1 MTAGAQLGVWPNNP
15 PQNRQLIAIIRSLA
29 RDADI
34 LLLDHAEERMQER
47 DIDMIDVR
55 RVLASGDII
64 GPIEPGIS
72 DQEWKC
78 KVVASP
84 RYPESSRE
92 IGVVTI
98 VVRTS
103 RLIIKTV
110 EWEDET

>member
-1 MTAGAQLGVWPNNP
+1 MARPSAATP
-15 PQNRQLIAIIRSLA
+15 PIDSHYPVIG
-29 RDADI
+29 RDDDI
-34 LLLDHAEERMQER
+34 LLLDHAEERMEER
-47 DIDMIDVR
+47 DIDMFDIR
-55 RVLASGDII
+55 RILLTGDIV
-64 GPIEPGIS
+64 GPIESGIG

-92 IGVVTI
+92 IGVVAI